1 MTNPVSALSAN
12 TLEQWNRFWKE
23 TLILIRDNENIIKN
37 SYETWLEPLDVVD
50 YQKGILFLDAH
61 NYFIR
66 DWVDNNYKEVIQRY
80 LKKHSDNTVTKAA
93 IVVTNPDGSY
103 SYTQEDEEEIKSP
116 EPPTPERPFVSPSIF
131 NPKYTFDSFVVGDNN
146 RFAHAAAMAV
156 AEAPGRGYNPMLF
169 FGGVGLGKTHLMQA
183 IGNFI
188 TETDRHANVGYFSS
202 EQFINEWITAI
213 RHKTTEEFQKKY
225 RNYDALLID
234 DIQFFE
240 GKDSCQEEFFHTF
253 NALYEGNKQIVL
265 SADRPLREIANL
277 EDRLISRFSGGL
289 TTELMPPNL
298 ETRIAILKNKAKNE
312 NIYVDGDE
320 PLFYI
325 ANRVDSNIRALEGAL
340 NRVVAFSKINGSKIT
355 LELTAKALENIVAE
369 SKLKTITVEAI
380 QQVTA
385 QYFNIKVE
393 DLKGSKRS
401 NAIAYP
407 RQIAMYLCR
416 QFTDLT
422 FQEIGMEFGNRHHS
436 TVMHAQNEID
446 KQVNTDPKTKKYVDE
461 ITSQIKKM

>member
-1 MTNPVSALSAN
+1 MTDPAN
-12 TLEQWNRFWKE
+12 SLEQWNRFWRE
-23 TLILIRDNENIIKN
+23 TLLLIRDNETIIKN
-37 SYETWLEPLDVVD
+37 SYNTWLEPLDVVD
-50 YQKGILFLDAH
+50 FKNQSLFLDAH

-66 DWVDNNYKEVIQRY
+66 DWVDNNYKDLIQKY
-80 LKKHSDNTVTKAA
+80 LRKHSNGSVAKAV
-93 IVVTNPDGSY
+93 IVVTNPDGTY
-103 SYTQEDEEEIKSP
+103 SYTKEDEEEELKTP
-116 EPPTPERPFVSPSIF
+116 APPTPERPFVSPSIF

-188 TETDRHANVGYFSS
+188 TENDRQSNVGYFSS

-265 SADRPLREIANL
+265 SADRPLNEIANL

-312 NIYVDGDE
+312 NIYVQGDE

-340 NRVVAFSKINGSKIT
+340 NRVVAFAKINGSQIT

-369 SKLKTITVEAI
+369 NKRKPITVESI

-385 QYFNIKVE
+385 QYFHIRIE
-393 DLKGSKRS
+393 DLKGSKRNNS
-401 NAIAYP
+401 IAFP

-422 FQEIGMEFGNRHHS
+422 FQEIGTEFGNRHHS
-436 TVMHAQNEID
+436 TVMHAQNEIE
-446 KQVNTDPKTKKYVDE
+446 KQVSHDIKTKKYVEE
-461 ITSQIKKM
+461 ITNLIKKM

>member
-1 MTNPVSALSAN
+1 MTNPASALSTN
-12 TLEQWNRFWKE
+12 TLEQWNRFWRDVLLLIKE
-23 TLILIRDNENIIKN
+23 NENIIKN

-50 YQKGILFLDAH
+50 FKQDTIFLNAH
-61 NYFIR
+61 NDFIR
-66 DWVDNNYKEVIQRY
+66 DWVDNNYKEMIQNY
-80 LKKHSDNTVTKAA
+80 LKKHSDGVVSKTV
-93 IVVTNPDGSY
+93 IVVTNADGSY
-103 SYTQEDEEEIKSP
+103 RYEEEEKP
-116 EPPTPERPFVSPSIF
+116 TEPASQTTPERPFVSPSIF
-131 NPKYTFDSFVVGDNN
+131 NSKYTFDSFVVGDNN

-188 TETDRHANVGYFSS
+188 IETNRHANVGYFSS

-225 RNYDALLID
+225 RNFDALLID

-312 NIYVDGDE
+312 SIYVEGDE

-340 NRVVAFSKINGSKIT
+340 NRVVAFAKINNSKVT
-355 LELTAKALENIVAE
+355 LDLTVKALENIIEE
-369 SKLKTITVEAI
+369 SRLKAITIEVI

-385 QYFNIKVE
+385 QYFNIRVE
-393 DLKGSKRS
+393 DLKGSKRN

-416 QFTDLT
+416 QFTDFT
-422 FQEIGMEFGNRHHS
+422 FQEIGAEFGNRHHS
-436 TVMHAQNEID
+436 TVMHAQNEIE
-446 KQVNTDPKTKKYVDE
+446 KQSQSDVKTKKYIEE
-461 ITSQIKKM
+461 ITSQIRKM